1 VSEGSLPTAD
11 RPPTSA
17 ATVAAVTPSHSP
29 LPHGVLLFQ
38 RFGLAILPLVVFLGL
53 AAVLYARLGA
63 GDAARLPSALIG
75 QPAPSLELPG
85 LDDAKPGLVDSD
97 LRQGH
102 VTLVNV
108 FASWCQPCHVEHE
121 FLLVLAKDPALKAE
135 GVTLVGV
142 AQKDS
147 PENIRRFLGAAGDPY
162 AKVGLDSDGRAGID
176 WGVYGVPETFIV
188 RGDGVIAYKVIGPI
202 SAETLES
209 VVKPEIARAMK

>member
-1 VSEGSLPTAD
+1 VSGSLPTAD
-11 RPPTSA
+11 PQTSA
-17 ATVAAVTPSHSP
+17 ATVAAAGLARSP
-29 LPHGVLLFQ
+29 PLFR
-38 RFGLAILPLVVFLGL
+38 RFGLAILPLVAFLGL

-75 QPAPSLELPG
+75 QAAPSLELPG
-85 LDDAKPGLVDSD
+85 LDDTKPGLVDSD

-121 FLLVLAKDPALKAE
+121 FLLVLANDPALKAA

-162 AKVGLDSDGRAGID
+162 AKVGLDSEGRAGID

-209 VVKPEIARAMK
+209 VVKPEIAKAMK

>member
-1 VSEGSLPTAD
+1 MSEGSLPTAD
-11 RPPTSA
+11 PPTSA
-17 ATVAAVTPSHSP
+17 ATVAAAGLARSP
-29 LPHGVLLFQ
+29 PLFR
-38 RFGLAILPLVVFLGL
+38 RFGLAILPLVAFLGL

-75 QPAPSLELPG
+75 QAAPPLGLPG
-85 LDDAKPGLVDSD
+85 LDETKPGLVDSD

-108 FASWCQPCHVEHE
+108 FASWCQPCHIEHE
-121 FLLVLAKDPALKAE
+121 YLLSLANDPALKAE
-135 GVTLVGV
+135 GVELVGV

-147 PENIRRFLGAAGDPY
+147 PENIRRFLAAAGDPY
-162 AKVGLDSDGRAGID
+162 AKIGLDSDGRAGID

-202 SAETLES
+202 SAETLQS
-209 VVKPEIARAMK
+209 VVKPEIAKAMK

>member
-1 VSEGSLPTAD
+1 MSEGSPPTAD
-11 RPPTSA
+11 RPATSA
-17 ATVAAVTPSHSP
+17 PTIAPVSLSHSP
-29 LPHGVLLFQ
+29 LA

-75 QPAPSLELPG
+75 QAAPSLELPG
-85 LDDAKPGLVDSD
+85 LDDTKPGLVDSD

-121 FLLVLAKDPALKAE
+121 FLLSLANDPALKAE
-135 GVTLVGV
+135 GVAVVGV

-209 VVKPEIARAMK
+209 VVKPEIAKAMK

>member
-1 VSEGSLPTAD
+1 MSEGSLPAAD
-11 RPPTSA
+11 RPTLTGPSSELVFSPPA
-17 ATVAAVTPSHSP
+17 AKQLPAAFFRR
-29 LPHGVLLFQ
+29 LA
-38 RFGLAILPLVVFLGL
+38 LAILPLLVFLAL

-75 QPAPSLELPG
+75 QPAPPLDLLG
-85 LDDAKPGLVDSD
+85 LGDKPGLANSD

-121 FLLVLAKDPALKAE
+121 FLLALANDPALKAQ
-135 GVTLVGV
+135 GVTLLGV

-147 PENIRRFLGAAGDPY
+147 PENILRFLGAAGDPY
-162 AKVGLDSDGRAGID
+162 AKVGLDRDGRAGID

-188 RGDGVIAYKVIGPI
+188 RGDGVISYKVIGPMN
-202 SAETLES
+202 AETLES
-209 VVKPEIARAMK
+209 VVKPEIAKAMK

>member
-1 VSEGSLPTAD
+1 MNT
-11 RPPTSA
+11 RA
-17 ATVAAVTPSHSP
+17 APLEPRRLALALAPLLGFAA
-29 LPHGVLLFQ
+29 
-38 RFGLAILPLVVFLGL
+38 L
-53 AAVLYARLGA
+53 AALLYLRLGA

-75 QPAPSLELPG
+75 EAAPSLDQPG
-85 LDDAKPGLVDSD
+85 LGEAPGLANSD

-102 VTLVNV
+102 VSLVNF

-121 FLLVLAKDPALKAE
+121 YLLALANDPAMKAK
-135 GVTLVGV
+135 GVQVLGV

-147 PENIRRFLGAAGDPY
+147 AENIRRFLGAAGDPY

-188 RGDGVIAYKVIGPI
+188 RGDGVIAYKLTGPM

-209 VVKPEIARAMK
+209 VVKPEIAKAMK

>member
-1 VSEGSLPTAD
+1 LPTAD
-11 RPPTSA
+11 RPATSA
-17 ATVAAVTPSHSP
+17 ATVAPASLSRSP
-29 LPHGVLLFQ
+29 LA
-38 RFGLAILPLVVFLGL
+38 RFGLTILPLVVFLGL

-75 QPAPSLELPG
+75 QAAPSLALPG
-85 LDDAKPGLVDSD
+85 LDETKPGLVDSD

-121 FLLVLAKDPALKAE
+121 YLLALANDPALKAA
-135 GVTLVGV
+135 GVELVGV

-147 PENIRRFLGAAGDPY
+147 AENIRRFLGAAGDPY
-162 AKVGLDSDGRAGID
+162 AKIGLDSDGRAGID

-209 VVKPEIARAMK
+209 VVKPEIAKAMK